1 MMTTPIVRLASTV
14 AVFMTFGRMCR
25 LITRSLLAPAISAS
39 LTNSRSRRVST
50 SPRMT
55 RAYRVQYT
63 APRMTTMFHMLGPT
77 MAARK
82 IAKTMAGSAS
92 QASVTRMMIWST
104 QPPTYPERIPI
115 AVPMLPATSVPISPT
130 ISDTR
135 APWIRRLRMSR
146 PWKSVPSSVIARPPS
161 IQNGGS
167 NTFAPCTGSVGSYG
181 AMRSAKIA
189 TSMRPPRMTTAAC
202 GASRAALMTAR
213 SLPAAARPGASR
225 VSAGIVA
232 IVTYLMSWFL
242 GSSREPDSRVDEGV
256 QDVHDQVDPDDHETR
271 HDHDALHQGEV
282 PLEDAFVEEA
292 TDARPRE
299 DHLDDDGG
307 VDHHDHIDAGQRED
321 WDQRVLERVHG
332 DDNDVREPL
341 EQGEL
346 DVLAAQHLEHART
359 GQPEHRRG
367 EVPPERQG
375 GHDDVPPVTGPGG
388 RQPSEPDR
396 EHEDQDEPKPE
407 ARDRKAEQGHA
418 LRNVV
423 PPAVHLHRRD
433 DAGWNADEQG
443 DERGRETQGQRVG
456 QPLEVELA
464 DREPVVEGLAQLP
477 LEGVLHEGHV
487 LHGPRAVQ
495 SPLLTDPVEIFG
507 ARAGFRYE
515 RHRVPRE
522 PDDEKDRRAQDA
534 ERDEAVEDAPDDEL
548 RHGRLLVLHLQVLP
562 GIGIAGGDRREHVL
576 PLLRDDPGP
585 DRVDEG

>member
-1 MMTTPIVRLASTV
+1 MMTTPTVRLASTV
-14 AVFMTFGRMCR
+14 AVFITFGRMCR

-39 LTNSRSRRVST
+39 FTNSRSLRVST

-63 APRMTTMFHMLGPT
+63 APRMTMMFHMLGPT

-82 IAKTMAGSAS
+82 IAKTMAGNAS

-130 ISDTR
+130 INDTR

-167 NTFAPCTGSVGSYG
+167 NTCAPCTGSVGSYG

-256 QDVHDQVDPDDHETR
+256 ENVYDQVDPHDHEAG
-271 HDHDALHQGEV
+271 HDHDALHQREV
-282 PLEDAFVEEA
+282 PLEDTLVEE
-292 TDARPRE
+292 TPDAGPRK

-307 VDHHDHIDAGQRED
+307 VDHHHHVDAGQRED
-321 WDQRVLERVHG
+321 RDERVLERMHG
-332 DDNDVREPL
+332 DDHDVREPL
-341 EQGEL
+341 EPGEL
-346 DVLAAQHLEHART
+346 DVLAAQHLEHARA

-367 EVPPERQG
+367 EVPPECQG
-375 GHDDVPPVTGPGG
+375 GHDDVAPVAGPRG
-388 RQPSEPDR
+388 RQPSEPDG
-396 EHEDQDEPKPE
+396 EHEDQHEPQPE
-407 ARDRKAEQGHA
+407 PGDREAEQGDA
-418 LRNVV
+418 LRDVV

-433 DAGWNADEQG
+433 DAGRHADEQRN
-443 DERGRETQGQRVG
+443 ERGGEAQSQRVG

-464 DREPVVEGLAQLP
+464 DREPIVEGFPELP

-487 LHGPRAVQ
+487 LHGPRAIQ
-495 SPLLTDPVEIFG
+495 SPLLADPIEIFG
-507 ARAGFRYE
+507 ACAGFRHE
-515 RHRVPRE
+515 RHRIPRE
-522 PDDEKDRRAQDA
+522 PDDEKDRRAQDE
-534 ERDEAVEDAPDDEL
+534 ERDDAVEDATDDEL
-548 RHGRLLVLHLQVLP
+548 QHVTAPATPSPSGP
-562 GIGIAGGDRREHVL
+562 PTDRRS
-576 PLLRDDPGP
+576 RW
-585 DRVDEG
+585 